1 MTTRS
6 ERVTLA
12 ALLAL
17 ALGVSRRAA
26 QVEVQPRPADR
37 RVDVLVDGKPF
48 TSYAWP
54 ERVSKPI
61 LYPIRT
67 ARGTIV
73 TRGFPLDTRPGE
85 RVDHTHQAGY
95 WFTYGD
101 VDGVDFWG
109 NSEAI
114 PPDRAREDGCHPPA
128 RGRGL
133 AKSGAGRGD
142 LEVRADWVMPGG
154 ALALEETTRFSFRA
168 DALTRTIDRVTTLA
182 AKGKVTFRDTKEG
195 MLGIRVARVL
205 EQPADK
211 PEVFSDATGKPTAV
225 PVLDNTGVT
234 GLYTSSEGLKGDAVW
249 GTRARWMALSGRVGR
264 RGRRPAAA
272 RPPEEPR
279 LPHLLARPWLRPL
292 RREPVRP
299 EGLLERQGTGASV
312 LDRGRPAVRLPP
324 PPGDPAGTVLGGEG
338 RGGLEG
344 VRGGVR
350 EVGPRPWPSRPASSA
365 AATSPTRTPA
375 PRARR
380 ASGSP
385 PSSAAIPRRPRPW
398 PPASGGVRS
407 RATRTSSPTARWT
420 SW

>member
-1 MTTRS
+1 MTTTGD
-6 ERVTLA
+6 RVTLA

-17 ALGVSRRAA
+17 ALGVRAGA
-26 QVEVQPRPADR
+26 EQVELQSRPADR

-95 WFTYGD
+95 WFTFGD

-114 PPDRAREDGCHPPA
+114 PPAERAKMGVIRQREVVSAHG
-128 RGRGL
+128 
-133 AKSGAGRGD
+133 GAGRGD

-154 ALALEETTRFSFRA
+154 AVALEEDTRFSFRA
-168 DALTRTIDRVTTLA
+168 DALTRTIDRVTTLSS
-182 AKGKVTFRDTKEG
+182 KGKVTFRDTKEG
-195 MLGIRVARVL
+195 MLGIRVARGL

-249 GTRARWMALSGRVGR
+249 GTRARWMALSGHVGDEDVVLLLLDHPKNPGYPTYWHA
-264 RGRRPAAA
+264 RGYGLFAANPFGPKAFSNGKEKERPFSIEA
-272 RPPEEPR
+272 
-279 LPHLLARPWLRPL
+279 
-292 RREPVRP
+292 
-299 EGLLERQGTGASV
+299 GQ
-312 LDRGRPAVRLPP
+312 PAVFRHRLAIL
-324 PPGDPAGTVLGGEG
+324 PGPF
-338 RGGLEG
+338 
-344 VRGGVR
+344 
-350 EVGPRPWPSRPASSA
+350 A
-365 AATSPTRTPA
+365 AEKAE
-375 PRARR
+375 
-380 ASGSP
+380 
-385 PSSAAIPRRPRPW
+385 AAW
-398 PPASGGVRS
+398 KAFAAEYGK
-407 RATRTSSPTARWT
+407 
-420 SW
+420 

>member
-1 MTTRS
+1 MTTTGD
-6 ERVTLA
+6 RVTLA

-17 ALGVSRRAA
+17 ALGVRAGA
-26 QVEVQPRPADR
+26 EQVEVQSRPADR

-67 ARGTIV
+67 AHGTIV

-114 PPDRAREDGCHPPA
+114 PEAERAKMGVIRQREVVSA
-128 RGRGL
+128 NR
-133 AKSGAGRGD
+133 GAGRGD

-154 ALALEETTRFSFRA
+154 AVALEEDTRFSFRA
-168 DALTRTIDRVTTLA
+168 DALTRTIDRVTTLSS
-182 AKGKVTFRDTKEG
+182 KGKVTFRDTKEG
-195 MLGIRVARVL
+195 MLGIRVARGL

-249 GTRARWMALSGRVGR
+249 GTRARWMALSGHVGDEDVVLLLLDHPKNPGYPTYWHA
-264 RGRRPAAA
+264 RGYGLFAANPFGPKAFSNGKEKERPFSIEA
-272 RPPEEPR
+272 
-279 LPHLLARPWLRPL
+279 
-292 RREPVRP
+292 
-299 EGLLERQGTGASV
+299 GQ
-312 LDRGRPAVRLPP
+312 PAVFRHRLAIL
-324 PPGDPAGTVLGGEG
+324 PGPF
-338 RGGLEG
+338 
-344 VRGGVR
+344 
-350 EVGPRPWPSRPASSA
+350 SA
-365 AATSPTRTPA
+365 EKAEAAWKA
-375 PRARR
+375 F
-380 ASGSP
+380 
-385 PSSAAIPRRPRPW
+385 AAEY
-398 PPASGGVRS
+398 GK
-407 RATRTSSPTARWT
+407 
-420 SW
+420 